1 MQLNLLAKSLR
12 MDERYEEAR
21 ELYERSLAV
30 RERVLGKW
38 HPNVA
43 TSLNNLGAMLTG
55 IGQYEDV
62 EPMLKR
68 ALAIDKKVY
77 GAEHP
82 RVATDFNNL
91 AVLYNAQGRT
101 GEAEKLCDQAVRIV
115 VNASGL
121 VNDPD
126 IAAILN
132 TLGWI
137 LSGDGRHEDAEDQ
150 FERALHICAS
160 NQFGDDHPVSR
171 RVQVRGNLHLLLF
184 HLSFLW
190 RRRCSRLWNVKCAVL
205 GVPPLPLARHL
216 P

>member
-82 RVATDFNNL
+82 RVATDLNNL

-101 GEAEKLCDQAVRIV
+101 GEAEKLCGQVCQ
-115 VNASGL
+115 
-121 VNDPD
+121 
-126 IAAILN
+126 IL
-132 TLGWI
+132 
-137 LSGDGRHEDAEDQ
+137 
-150 FERALHICAS
+150 
-160 NQFGDDHPVSR
+160 
-171 RVQVRGNLHLLLF
+171 
-184 HLSFLW
+184 
-190 RRRCSRLWNVKCAVL
+190 
-205 GVPPLPLARHL
+205 PLPISATDLISKATWFGIQ
-216 P
+216 